1 MSKKLLTEAQVRK
14 FMGLANLDAN
24 VSSNFVSEMYHAKM
38 DDEEVEEG
46 LNLGAK
52 PSGKEPKGED
62 PHAAARQKD
71 EGMGKY
77 AKHDDE
83 GVHEEADMEM
93 DVELD
98 GGDAEEADESEVD
111 VELNQDEVEGAKAK
125 LEDAHEALSDLLSK
139 LMGGAAPEMDDAPAD
154 EPEMDM
160 DVEDEVELQEK
171 HGAMKG
177 DELAHSGKGR
187 GEKKGDKAYVNE
199 DEIVQEVARRVAK
212 RINEAAKAKKD

>member
-111 VELNQDEVEGAKAK
+111 VELNQDEVADAKEAANK
-125 LEDAHEALSDLLSK
+125 LVSLLDK

-160 DVEDEVELQEK
+160 GMDAEEDLGLDETTTTPELT
-171 HGAMKG
+171 
-177 DELAHSGKGR
+177 
-187 GEKKGDKAYVNE
+187 E
-199 DEIVQEVARRVAK
+199 DEIVQEVAKRVAK
-212 RINEAAKAKKD
+212 RINEAAKKADK